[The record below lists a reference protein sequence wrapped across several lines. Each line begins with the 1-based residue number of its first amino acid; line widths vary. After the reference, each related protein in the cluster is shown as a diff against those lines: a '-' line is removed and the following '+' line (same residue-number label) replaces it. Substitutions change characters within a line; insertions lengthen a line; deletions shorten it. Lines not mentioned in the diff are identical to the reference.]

1 MEVSFIDLPYTSKPP
16 RIECPPKLIKDVA
29 AIKVKT
35 ERISFIMSELLWL
48 IIKIIRTKRLLR
60 HEITAWVILIL
71 VANRINIGYFNI
83 HTSNL
88 AWKTSLEN
96 LCN

>member
-1 MEVSFIDLPYTSKPP
+1 MLLP
-16 RIECPPKLIKDVA
+16 
-29 AIKVKT
+29 IKVKT

-88 AWKTSLEN
+88 TWKTQLGK
-96 LCN
+96 LM